1 MNFKIEFMKRLAS
14 ILALIIFASCNSD
27 VVIPEHA
34 THMIIDTIY
43 ASHEDDQQAGQKNVI
58 DNTTFET
65 QWLSGDAI
73 NVFFGAIQSGRFVTA
88 ESGPVAQFKGS
99 IDVVTGGGEGL
110 TDETS
115 LWGIYPYNSANT
127 CDGTNVTLTLASE
140 QAPAENAFAN
150 GLFPQIAR
158 TKNFYMTFY
167 NLCGCIRFTV
177 SNPDI
182 KKVTLEGNNNE
193 PIAGKV
199 RVSLDK
205 VPVVEE
211 VLTSQTKLTME
222 APGGGYF
229 TPGVN
234 YYFVLLPTTFS
245 KGLTMTYYKKDTY
258 ATYTYSNS
266 YTLSRN
272 KVSRFKDRDAGL
284 TFTYDP
290 LVDWEEGDHIQGE
303 I

>member
-1 MNFKIEFMKRLAS
+1 MKRLFFYVTLLS
-14 ILALIIFASCNSD
+14 ILACTKDADPVSD
-27 VVIPEHA
+27 PQDGPEIPEE
-34 THMIIDTIY
+34 IIPELYTIY
-43 ASHEDDQQAGQKNVI
+43 ASVETSPEQKNAI
-58 DNTTFET
+58 NNETLQTT
-65 QWLSGDAI
+65 WVAGDVI
-73 NVFFGAIQSGRFVTA
+73 NVFFGPVSSRFVTA
-88 ESGPVAQFKGS
+88 ESGAVAQFKGS

-115 LWGIYPYNSANT
+115 LWGIYPYNAANT
-127 CDGTNVTLTLASE
+127 CNGNSITLALPAA
-140 QAPAENAFAN
+140 QDPAENTFAN

-158 TKNFYMTFY
+158 SKNFYMTFY

-205 VPVVEE
+205 VPMVEE
-211 VLTSQTKLTME
+211 VLASQTKLTMV

-229 TPGVN
+229 TPGIN